1 MLAPAAAKSLRG
13 GATGTYTSSGALLT
27 AARAALCER
36 GAFVEHHVLLPGA
49 PSLIRHA
56 CVLSL
61 SLCERGAFVEHHVL
75 LPGAPSLI
83 RHACVLSLSLC
94 ERGAFVEHHV
104 LCPVPSLIRH
114 ACVLSHACF
123 LMHF

>member
-36 GAFVEHHVLLPGA
+36 GAFVEHHVL
-49 PSLIRHA
+49 
-56 CVLSL
+56 
-61 SLCERGAFVEHHVL
+61 
-75 LPGAPSLI
+75 
-83 RHACVLSLSLC
+83 
-94 ERGAFVEHHV
+94 
-104 LCPVPSLIRH
+104 CPVPSLIRH

-123 LMHF
+123 LMHFLLRV

>member
-1 MLAPAAAKSLRG
+1 VLAPAAAKSLRG

-75 LPGAPSLI
+75 
-83 RHACVLSLSLC
+83 
-94 ERGAFVEHHV
+94 
-104 LCPVPSLIRH
+104 CPVPSLIRH

-123 LMHF
+123 LMHFLLRV